1 MMTLQELQAMHNAT
15 EKKKP
20 QHEESRLQRACIKWF
35 RLAHPHIVIFAI
47 PNGGKRGAREAAIMK
62 SEGTLAGVADLFV
75 MFPNNWYH
83 GLFIE
88 MKTDIGKQTEKQKFF
103 QAKSEEAGYCYRIAR
118 SFDEFRIIVDGY
130 LATF

>member
-1 MMTLQELQAMHNAT
+1 MTLQELQAMHNAT
-15 EKKKP
+15 GKKP
-20 QHEESRLQRACIKWF
+20 MRHEESETQRACIKWF
-35 RLAHPHIVIFAI
+35 RLVHPHIVIFAI

-75 MFPNNWYH
+75 MFPNHGYH

-88 MKTDIGKQTEKQKFF
+88 MKTDTGKQTDKQKFF
-103 QAKSEEAGYCYRIAR
+103 QRSAENAGYCYRVAR
-118 SFDEFRIIVDGY
+118 SFVEFRIIVGGY